1 MNTVQKY
8 VSSNSVGCGAI
19 MLDNENVQ
27 TAKFKTDWRSLEHKK
42 GLGLYGIKASI
53 TLTKLL

>member
-19 MLDNENVQ
+19 MLDHENVQ
-27 TAKFKTDWRSLEHKK
+27 TAKFKTD
-42 GLGLYGIKASI
+42 
-53 TLTKLL
+53 